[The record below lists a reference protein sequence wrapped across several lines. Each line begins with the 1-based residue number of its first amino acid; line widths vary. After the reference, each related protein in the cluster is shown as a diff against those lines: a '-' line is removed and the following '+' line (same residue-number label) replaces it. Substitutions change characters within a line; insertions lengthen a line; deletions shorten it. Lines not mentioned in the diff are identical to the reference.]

1 MYKRQVVSCEI
12 KDKAVYDVLMSS
24 ALANCSKI
32 DENGEVTLYFTGS
45 EYIAFTDFLKANGLE
60 YTLVVLGNNDDVKVL
75 VTGVNV
81 TE

>member
-1 MYKRQVVSCEI
+1 MDDASVVSCEI

-45 EYIAFTDFLKANGLE
+45 EYIAFTDFLKANCLE